1 MISRTR
7 HALVLLVA
15 LLALGVS
22 AASAQAIIPVET
34 SITTPA
40 GTTAILRDLQSEG
53 PAFTVSGEAIGVSE
67 VDIRCYYGDTKEDYY
82 ELAAGLEVTDG
93 KFSAAVPVKGF
104 GVVPHDCR
112 LRAVPSTSEE
122 ILQPAENDEYSGPLI
137 TPAAF
142 EVEPTGYEA
151 TTNTTTAF
159 LYIEGAEYCGLES
172 SLYNQTSLEQTPFF
186 FYCNGGIQDN
196 PVVEKEQRPLLT
208 VDGAVAY
215 GPTEAEN
222 IEHGTKVEP
231 LAGAPK
237 LTIVSKSYD
246 PATADMT
253 ITERDPFV
261 SCSPEPNA
269 IPTETSCTHFTSA
282 GVTLERSWTTSSSG
296 HLATMRDVWRSTDG
310 KAHAVTVDYYN
321 ELEQEGNKGVFEF
334 PGSTSFA
341 GTTTGTPVTLPAG
354 PGAIYYKYD
363 SATPEGGNGE
373 EPQGAIVYDRAPTS
387 PLVVQAGTTDAG
399 VPVYDAPYTLSIAAG
414 GEQVIRMAYLQEFSL
429 VPVRSEAAAVLAG
442 FAPSVSIGAPAN
454 GATLESESPTVT
466 VSGTAADSGALA
478 SVSVDGSP
486 ASLTAGGAWS
496 ATATLKPG
504 ANTITAT
511 ATDQAGLTATATVT
525 VDYKIPPGKA
535 TLAGPITT
543 NNGNV
548 TFTLK
553 CTGASG
559 AVCTVKDSLSTIE
572 RRHKSKLL
580 GLLAKITKKTVTVA
594 SGKQT
599 IAAGKQLKITLTLNK
614 TGKALL
620 KQFHKLP
627 GKLTVTIA
635 TATTK
640 PTTAIAKNITITPPK
655 PKKKKH
661 KH

>member
-1 MISRTR
+1 VISRTR
-7 HALVLLVA
+7 HVLVLLVV
-15 LLALGVS
+15 LLAVGVT
-22 AASAQAIIPVET
+22 ATSAQAIIV
-34 SITTPA
+34 SSQITTPA
-40 GTTAILRDLQSEG
+40 GTIYPLYNTTVESPAIAVAGTA
-53 PAFTVSGEAIGVSE
+53 SGTAE
-67 VDIRCYYGDTKEDYY
+67 VDIRCYYG
-82 ELAAGLEVTDG
+82 AGAKSFYTLEAGVEVLG
-93 KFSAAVPVKGF
+93 GAFSTTVQRSTFEEPEV
-104 GVVPHDCR
+104 CR
-112 LRAVPSTSEE
+112 MRAVPTGTEPSLPPGQETEFKGPLVAPGYFSFGSAGFTADSTS
-122 ILQPAENDEYSGPLI
+122 LGGG
-137 TPAAF
+137 F
-142 EVEPTGYEA
+142 FVESTRCGIESALVNA
-151 TTNTTTAF
+151 TT
-159 LYIEGAEYCGLES
+159 LEESEYV
-172 SLYNQTSLEQTPFF
+172 
-186 FYCNGGIQDN
+186 FYCNGGLLD
-196 PVVEKEQRPLLT
+196 RPAEPEAKPAPIIAT
-208 VDGAVAY
+208 VDGTAAY
-215 GPTEAEN
+215 EPEEAEFIN
-222 IEHGTKVEP
+222 H
-231 LAGAPK
+231 LAPGLPRV
-237 LTIVSKSYD
+237 TIVSSSYNESSG
-246 PATADMT
+246 DMSV
-253 ITERDPFV
+253 TERVPFV
-261 SCSPEPNA
+261 RCEPEPNA
-269 IPTETSCTHFTSA
+269 APSGTSCSSFADTGVAVERTWTA
-282 GVTLERSWTTSSSG
+282 GDSDHVATLT
-296 HLATMRDVWRSTDG
+296 DVWRSTNGAAHQVNIDYFNEFRQQASDG
-310 KAHAVTVDYYN
+310 GF
-321 ELEQEGNKGVFEF
+321 LF
-334 PGSTSFA
+334 P
-341 GTTTGTPVTLPAG
+341 GTTTFSGTTPNETVALPAG
-354 PGAIYYKYD
+354 PGTILYKNNL
-363 SATPEGGNGE
+363 ATPEAGNGI
-373 EPQGAIVYDRAPTS
+373 EPQGAIVYDRAPS
-387 PLVVQAGTTDAG
+387 GGIVVTRPTTEENYDI
-399 VPVYDAPYTLSIAAG
+399 YDAPYTFAIPAG
-414 GEQVIRMAYLQEFSL
+414 GTSDLRMAFIQGYSMEE
-429 VPVRSEAAAVLAG
+429 VRAQAAKATAG
-442 FAPSVSIGAPAN
+442 FAPTISIGAPAN
-454 GATLESESPTVT
+454 GTTLESESPTVT